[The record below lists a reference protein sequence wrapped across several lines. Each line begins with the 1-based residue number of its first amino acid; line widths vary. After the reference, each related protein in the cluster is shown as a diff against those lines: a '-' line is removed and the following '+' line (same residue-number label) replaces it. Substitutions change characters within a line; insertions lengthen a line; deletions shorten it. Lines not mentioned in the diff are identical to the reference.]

1 MQDIQSS
8 RALSNSPEKL
18 GSSIRADPFV
28 QRTRLPIG
36 RLPKKQPRR
45 SGLQSLAV
53 TYNSRGKGLITTLV
67 GLLFV
72 TVVLWEMKSSTIQ
85 AHELASLSRVMSFT
99 VEPGPSLTVH
109 FPNAGPYDKRL
120 GYTQLPDFLERLRGH
135 GFAIERQTRFSPA
148 LLALANR
155 GLFPPYR
162 EKDQAGL
169 SILDRNDRP
178 LFAARFPKRIYQRFP
193 DIPPLIVATL
203 LAIENRELLDGRP
216 KRNPAIEWDR
226 LFRAAMQYPLSK
238 VWPDYKG
245 PGGSTL
251 ATQLEKAR
259 HSPGGITNSV
269 GDKLRQIASASL
281 RAYLDGEYTLETQ
294 KQIVMRYLNS
304 LPLAAVAGRGE
315 IIGLAAGLEAWYG
328 ADVEEIDR
336 RLWDLNPWMPR
347 QPRSRVQAYKQVL
360 SLLLAQR
367 RPTYFL
373 VQEPDA
379 LRTLTDAYLRIL
391 TREDVIGPELRD
403 AALKVSLPLRG
414 SADPQAPANA
424 RSDKTADIVR
434 NRLATLFKVSG
445 YYGLDR
451 LDLTVESTLDR
462 AVQQA
467 VIAFLKGLG
476 DPKNVQATRLDGPRL
491 LAQGDPAQVIYSFSL
506 YERGPGANWLRVQA
520 DNLEQPLNIAQG
532 MKLDLGSTAKLR
544 TLITYLQVVAELY
557 QRFAGAS
564 PAELRSMGNQPSD
577 ALTRW
582 VIHHLSVR
590 SKSSLRET
598 LEAAMERQY
607 SASPYERFYTG
618 SGVHTFGNFNHNDDG
633 RILSVREAFRQS
645 VNLVFIRLMRD
656 IVQYYMV
663 RLPAFQ
669 TGFVEDRNHWLRQV
683 YLERFAD
690 QEGSEFLARF
700 YRKYA
705 GRTHDERLG
714 ALLQDKNVT
723 ARRLA
728 VVLRSIEPN
737 VSIEK
742 FREKM
747 RMRLPNPVLSEQA
760 IADLYE
766 TYSVEQFN
774 LLDRGYIARV
784 HPLELWLLAYLRRH
798 PKATLRQVLAA
809 SEQERFSV
817 YRWLFKSQN
826 KRAQD
831 RRIKVLLEREA
842 FAKIHHAWQKL
853 GYPFGSLVPSYAT
866 AIGSSADRPAAL
878 AELIGIILSNG
889 VRYPTRVVR
898 RLRFGEGTPYET
910 VMASTPSTGEPV
922 LAPEVAA
929 MVRRAMVDAVEQ
941 GTARRA
947 RGAFVDGEGGT
958 VAIGGKTGTGDHRY
972 KIYSTGARLLEA
984 RAVNRTATFV
994 FFVGE
999 RFYGVVT
1006 AYVPGPRAAQYR
1018 FTSSLAVQLF
1028 RTLVPVLRPL
1038 IERPAA

>member
-1 MQDIQSS
+1 M
-8 RALSNSPEKL
+8 
-18 GSSIRADPFV
+18 
-28 QRTRLPIG
+28 
-36 RLPKKQPRR
+36 
-45 SGLQSLAV
+45 AV
-53 TYNSRGKGLITTLV
+53 TDNSRGKGLITTLV

-72 TVVLWEMKSSTIQ
+72 TVVLWEMQSSTIQ
-85 AHELASLSRVMSFT
+85 AHELANLSRALSFA
-99 VEPGPSLTVH
+99 VEPGPSPTVR
-109 FPNAGPYDKRL
+109 FPSAGPYDQRL
-120 GYTQLPDFLERLRGH
+120 GYTQLPDFLERLRAR
-135 GFAIERQTRFSPA
+135 GFAIKRQTRFSPA
-148 LLALANR
+148 LLALADR

-169 SILDRNDRP
+169 SILDGSDRP
-178 LFAARFPKRIYQRFP
+178 LFAARYPKRIYQRFP

-226 LFRAAMQYPLSK
+226 LFRAAMQYPLNK
-238 VWPDYKG
+238 VWPEHKG

-269 GDKLRQIASASL
+269 SDKLRQIASASL
-281 RAYLDGEYTLETQ
+281 RAYLDGEHTLETQ
-294 KQIVMRYLNS
+294 KHIVMRYLNS

-315 IIGLAAGLEAWYG
+315 IIGLAAGLDAWYG
-328 ADVEEIDR
+328 ANLEEVDR

-347 QPRSRVQAYKQVL
+347 QPRSGVQAYKQVL

-373 VQEPDA
+373 VQESDA
-379 LRTLTDAYLRIL
+379 LRALTDAYLRIL
-391 TREDVIGPELRD
+391 TREGVIGPELRD

-414 SADPQAPANA
+414 SANPQAPANA

-434 NRLATLFKVSG
+434 NHLATLLKVSG
-445 YYGLDR
+445 YYELDR

-462 AVQQA
+462 AVQRA
-467 VIAFLKGLG
+467 VTTLLKGLG
-476 DPKNVQATRLDGPRL
+476 NPENVQAVRLDGPRL
-491 LAQGDPAQVIYSFSL
+491 LPQGDPAQVIYSFSL

-544 TLITYLQVVAELY
+544 TLITYLQIVADVY
-557 QRFAGAS
+557 QRFAAAS
-564 PAELRSMGNQPSD
+564 PAELQNMGNQPND

-582 VIHHLSVR
+582 VVRHLSAG
-590 SKSSLRET
+590 SPTSLRQI

-618 SGVHTFGNFNHNDDG
+618 GGVHTFGNFNHNDDE

-669 TGFVEDRNHWLRQV
+669 TGFIEDRNHWLRHV

-690 QEGSEFLARF
+690 REGSEFLARF
-700 YRKYA
+700 YRKYT

-714 ALLQDKNVT
+714 ALLQSINVT

-728 VVLRSIEPN
+728 VILRSIEPN

-742 FREKM
+742 FHEMM

-766 TYSVEQFN
+766 AYSVERFD

-784 HPLELWLLAYLRRH
+784 HPLELWLLAYLRHH
-798 PKATLRQVLAA
+798 PEATLRQVLAA
-809 SEQERFSV
+809 SAQERFSV
-817 YRWLFKSQN
+817 YRWLFKSRN

-842 FAKIHHAWQKL
+842 FGKIHRAWQKL
-853 GYPFGSLVPSYAT
+853 GYPFDSLVPSYAT

-878 AELIGIILSNG
+878 AELVGIILSDG

-898 RLRFGEGTPYET
+898 RLRFGERTPYET
-910 VMASTPSTGEPV
+910 VMASAPSTGEPV

-929 MVRRAMVDAVEQ
+929 MVRRAMIDAVEH

-947 RGAFVDGEGGT
+947 RGALADGEGGT

-972 KIYSTGARLLEA
+972 KIYSTGAQLLEA

-994 FFVGE
+994 FFIGK

-1006 AYVPGPRAAQYR
+1006 AHVPGARAAQYH

-1038 IERPAA
+1038 IKRPAG